1 MRADFGNLNLVEVKV
16 PRKLAAQAAER
27 LNAALSDW
35 YIVVPDKMSWE
46 LVQEAMQYGTVLRL
60 VPSYRPREKGRYAG
74 RNVVK
79 VEYLLRD
86 IRQQASDSEYESV
99 RLQAEDQGLIGLSR

>member
-1 MRADFGNLNLVEVKV
+1 M
-16 PRKLAAQAAER
+16 P
-27 LNAALSDW
+27 
-35 YIVVPDKMSWE
+35 WE

-74 RNVVK
+74 RNVEK

-99 RLQAEDQGLIGLSR
+99 RKQAEDQGLIALSR